1 MIPVERTSK
10 YIRADA
16 IIDVAISLDLQRPKI
31 VAKEQWDGSR
41 AFILTFG
48 PSGATKTLTINPIW
62 TEDRVREE
70 LETAI
75 FVAPKQWTETEVK
88 ALKQRK
94 RKANTTQ
101 P

>member
-1 MIPVERTSK
+1 MSIPVERTSK

-48 PSGATKTLTINPIW
+48 PSGSTKTVEISPLWN
-62 TEDRVREE
+62 EDRVREAI
-70 LETAI
+70 ETALLPP
-75 FVAPKQWTETEVK
+75 VRPAPV
-88 ALKQRK
+88 RK